1 MKKIIPPLMA
11 LVVIG
16 LSPSCSSKKQA
27 TNNDMPAVNEP
38 QTNMLSDQQKAEGWV
53 LLFDGISMN
62 GWRTFKNQETNSWE
76 VTEGTLHCKSPE
88 DTTASKR
95 ADLVTKE
102 QYENF
107 ELAFDWK
114 IGPSQNSGV
123 MFRVTE
129 DYDVPYATGPEYQV
143 IDERGYP
150 SPLKDTQMAAANYDM
165 HPASNKTVNAPGE
178 WNSAR
183 LIVNGS
189 HVEHWLN
196 GAKVVA
202 YELWSDEWKTM
213 VANSKWKDFPGY
225 GQAKKG
231 HIDLQDHGGEVWF
244 RNIMLK
250 PL

>member
-1 MKKIIPPLMA
+1 MKKIFIHLFAVAAVAAM
-11 LVVIG
+11 V
-16 LSPSCSSKKQA
+16 SCSKKSE
-27 TNNDMPAVNEP
+27 TNNEAQQAAVEP
-38 QTNMLSDQQKAEGWV
+38 QANVLTDAQKAEGWT
-53 LLFDGISMN
+53 LLFDGTSMN
-62 GWRTFKNQETNSWE
+62 GWRTFKNKETNAWE
-76 VTEGTLHCKSPE
+76 VVDGTLHCKSPE
-88 DTTASKR
+88 DTTATLR
-95 ADLVTKE
+95 ADLITNE

-114 IGPSQNSGV
+114 IDTAQNSGV

-129 DYDVPYATGPEYQV
+129 EYEVPYATGPEYQV
-143 IDERGYP
+143 IDEAGYP

-165 HPASNKTVNAPGE
+165 HPAANKTVHAPGQ

-183 LIVNGS
+183 LVVNGS

-196 GAKVVA
+196 GSKVVE
-202 YELWSDEWKTM
+202 YELWSPEWKNM
-213 VANSKWKDFPGY
+213 VANCKWKDFPGY

-244 RNIMLK
+244 RNVMIK

>member
-1 MKKIIPPLMA
+1 MA
-11 LVVIG
+11 AVIAAVV
-16 LSPSCSSKKQA
+16 SCSTKKSD
-27 TNNDMPAVNEP
+27 TDGDTPASAVEP
-38 QTNMLSDQQKAEGWV
+38 PSNVLTDQQKAEGWV
-53 LLFDGISMN
+53 LLFDGASMN
-62 GWRTFKNQETNSWE
+62 GWRTFKNQESNAWE
-76 VTEGTLHCKSPE
+76 VVDGTLHCKSPE

-95 ADLVTKE
+95 ADLVTQE

-114 IGPSQNSGV
+114 IGPSQNSGI

-129 DYDVPYATGPEYQV
+129 EYEVPYATGPEYQV
-143 IDERGYP
+143 IDEKGYP

-165 HPASNKTVNAPGE
+165 HPATNKTVNAPGE

-183 LIVNGS
+183 LVVNGS

-196 GAKVVA
+196 GAKVVE
-202 YELWSDEWKTM
+202 YELWSDEWKNM
-213 VANSKWKDFPGY
+213 VANCKWKDFPGY

-244 RNIMLK
+244 RNIMIK